1 MIWVALGSAL
11 LGLGLSGAA
20 AHLLSHRLPAHR
32 TVFLTGPLGALF
44 GAYLTY
50 MALGP
55 GHVLAML
62 GGALLVGAVL
72 LSLLVRPTGRR
83 LRRAMPS

>member
-11 LGLGLSGAA
+11 VGLGLSGAA
-20 AHLLSHRLPAHR
+20 AHLLSHRLPSHR
-32 TVFLTGPLGALF
+32 TVFTAGPLGALF

-55 GHVLAML
+55 GHALAML
-62 GGALLVGAVL
+62 AGALLVGTVL

-83 LRRAMPS
+83 LHRAMPS

>member
-1 MIWVALGSAL
+1 MIWVTLGSAL

-20 AHLLSHRLPAHR
+20 AQLLSHRLPSYR
-32 TVFLTGPLGALF
+32 TVFTAGPLGALF

-55 GHVLAML
+55 GHVLATL
-62 GGALLVGAVL
+62 AGALLVAAVL
-72 LSLLVRPTGRR
+72 LSLLVRPTGR
-83 LRRAMPS
+83 LHRAMPS